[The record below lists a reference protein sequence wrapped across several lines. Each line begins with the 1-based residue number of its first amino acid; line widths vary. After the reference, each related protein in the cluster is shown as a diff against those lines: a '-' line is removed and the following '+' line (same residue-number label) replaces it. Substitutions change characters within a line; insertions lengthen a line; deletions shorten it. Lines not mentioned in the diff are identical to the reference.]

1 MFKLFITNKFHK
13 KIRYS
18 IEREKIT
25 LLETLRINIR
35 AFKRN
40 NISTYLLIQ
49 FILFSN
55 KTNS

>member
-35 AFKRN
+35 AFKG
-40 NISTYLLIQ
+40 
-49 FILFSN
+49 
-55 KTNS
+55 